1 MDAETTGKKSVK
13 QKVKHEFEEM
23 AILTAYLAF
32 LFCAL
37 ATYSMMLLNRFHV
50 SYFAYGTAL
59 LNALVIAKVI
69 LIGEALHAGTK
80 FERKAL
86 IYSALWKA
94 FIFAWL
100 VFGFHLLEEI
110 IKGKIHGETLAA
122 VFHDI
127 RIDDLLVRTGLI
139 FITFV
144 PLFIFRELRRVIGD
158 ENFQTIFFRPSSVP
172 DPKLSRTQ

>member
-1 MDAETTGKKSVK
+1 MDAEKTPKKNLK
-13 QKVKHEFEEM
+13 QKVAHEFEEL

-32 LFCAL
+32 FFCAL
-37 ATYSMMLLNRFHV
+37 ATYSMMLLNRFHI
-50 SYFAYGTAL
+50 SYFAYGTAF
-59 LNALVIAKVI
+59 LNALIIAKVI

-86 IYSALWKA
+86 VYSALWKA

-110 IKGKIHGETLAA
+110 IKGKVHGQTLAA

-127 RIDDLLVRTGLI
+127 RFDDLLVRTGLI

-144 PLFIFRELRRVIGD
+144 PLFVFRELRRVIGD
-158 ENFQTIFFRPSSVP
+158 EGFQTIFFRPSSVP
-172 DPKLSRTQ
+172 DAKLSRTQ